1 MAHAHNSHA
10 DLTSRPRLDA
20 RLSRLV
26 AAGRITADDADRVRA
41 AADAGDAEPELQRV
55 RLAHARA
62 LVDAA
67 VRAGRLSPDDGA
79 AVMSRFEANHDP
91 RPLRTLRG
99 SASGSVAPTVE
110 GTDG

>member
-1 MAHAHNSHA
+1 
-10 DLTSRPRLDA
+10 LDA

-26 AAGRITADDADRVRA
+26 VAGRLTADDADRVRA
-41 AADAGDAEPELQRV
+41 AADAGDAEPELRRV

-67 VRAGRLSPDDGA
+67 VLAGRLSPDDGA
-79 AVMSRFEANHDP
+79 AVMSRFEANGDP

-99 SASGSVAPTVE
+99 SASEAVASTVE
-110 GTDG
+110 GSDG

>member
-1 MAHAHNSHA
+1 MVHSRHWHA
-10 DLTSRPRLDA
+10 DLPSGPRLDT

-41 AADAGDAEPELQRV
+41 AADAGDAEPEMRRV

-67 VRAGRLSPDDGA
+67 VMAGRLSPDDGA
-79 AVMSRFEANHDP
+79 AVMSRFEANGDP
-91 RPLRTLRG
+91 RPLHTLRS
-99 SASGSVAPTVE
+99 SASGSVASTVE